1 MRLIIFL
8 RRINKMTK
16 KEERKAY
23 DKLGEILT
31 DALNN
36 LIAEEKKESKG
47 TTCQNCGEPTGY
59 GRGSEPTRY
68 DTLVCSTKC
77 AKILYNY

>member
-1 MRLIIFL
+1 
-8 RRINKMTK
+8 MTRE
-16 KEERKAY
+16 EERKAY
-23 DKLGEILT
+23 DKLGEILS

-36 LIAEEKKESKG
+36 LIAEEEKQSKG

-68 DTLVCSTKC
+68 DTAVCSTEC

>member
-36 LIAEEKKESKG
+36 LIAEEEG

-59 GRGSEPTRY
+59 CRGSEPTRY

>member
-1 MRLIIFL
+1 
-8 RRINKMTK
+8 MTRE
-16 KEERKAY
+16 EERKAY

-36 LIAEEKKESKG
+36 LIAEEEKQSKG
-47 TTCQNCGEPTGY
+47 PTCQNCGEPTGY

-68 DTLVCSTKC
+68 DTAVCSTEC

>member
-8 RRINKMTK
+8 RRKNKMTK
-16 KEERKAY
+16 EEERKAY

-36 LIAEEKKESKG
+36 LIAEEEG

-77 AKILYNY
+77 ARILYNY

>member
-1 MRLIIFL
+1 
-8 RRINKMTK
+8 MTK
-16 KEERKAY
+16 EEERKTY
-23 DKLGEILT
+23 DKLGEILS

-36 LIAEEKKESKG
+36 LIAEEEEKENKG

-77 AKILYNY
+77 ARILYNY